1 MERLII
7 NIKYEG
13 KTKKL
18 KIIKNYVVKQII
30 ILYINTFLN
39 SNLNYD
45 ISKFKLKLRGITIKH
60 EDTLLS
66 YINDI
71 NNNCVFDLVYGNII
85 QECMIRDVKEY
96 QIDIK
101 FFRKNKNY
109 FQKDNFQNLCGL
121 LKLCLLKEIA
131 ITDDIKNIND
141 LPAKISKIMEILR
154 KGKNEK
160 TESEETIFEILNKA
174 KDGNLINF
182 AKYVDLLISQDE
194 INTYLIQR
202 LSDSKNDIKYIYNCL
217 GKYIE
222 YEKLFELEFKREK
235 RNSLFEYSIISCV
248 IIEREDI
255 YKFEQNRQFCPNR
268 VNRILFH
275 GTSLDAI
282 SKILP
287 DMFYRA
293 ESNQNGNGVYFTNQL
308 DSCWIYGSEERNNFP
323 DPILKRRNL
332 NIPKVGQF
340 FSFIASAVYYDKNG
354 FIPVLGRGYD
364 PKKNQVNFAVA
375 EMTELK
381 TVDYRKTD
389 KRRFYGTEFVIN
401 DLDQICPFL
410 GFKLKRDEYCIIWR
424 DNNFSKDPVHNNQ
437 FDNVFK
443 KHLINLY
450 IKLIKNQKLI
460 YIHAKILMRH

>member
-1 MERLII
+1 
-7 NIKYEG
+7 
-13 KTKKL
+13 
-18 KIIKNYVVKQII
+18 
-30 ILYINTFLN
+30 
-39 SNLNYD
+39 
-45 ISKFKLKLRGITIKH
+45 
-60 EDTLLS
+60 
-66 YINDI
+66 
-71 NNNCVFDLVYGNII
+71 
-85 QECMIRDVKEY
+85 
-96 QIDIK
+96 
-101 FFRKNKNY
+101 
-109 FQKDNFQNLCGL
+109 
-121 LKLCLLKEIA
+121 
-131 ITDDIKNIND
+131 
-141 LPAKISKIMEILR
+141 MEILR

-275 GTSLDAI
+275 GTSLNAI

-308 DSCWIYGSEERNNFP
+308 DSCWIYGSEERNNNP
-323 DPILKRRNL
+323 DPILGRRNL

-340 FSFIASAVYYDKNG
+340 FSFIASAIYYDKNG

-424 DNNFSKDPVHNNQ
+424 DNNFSKDPIHNNQ
-437 FDNVFK
+437 FDNIFK
-443 KHLINLY
+443 KHLLELY
-450 IKLIKNQKLI
+450 DRINQKSKINIYTCQNSDEALKLVNLKKYNKIILI
-460 YIHAKILMRH
+460 SNIGTDLSGKKFIDESRKIIGNEVLVLFLAYNIAHLKWVKDYKNALFSNEPNFFEEYLKCFSDEYGDRKSNILDLKEEIEKNYNKFLYFPNYKNEGNYSDLIF